1 MSFLTF
7 DLTWLAFVQASAGCL
22 QVLTLRTNFME
33 SCEHLTLCFLAPI
46 PRWLSGG
53 KHSFRDVKVNES
65 DRKSKDVESNKM
77 HQGGMVQCGA
87 EGVTPFEQCLC
98 VMCEFR
104 TDLTLSPFRER
115 FQGCLCE
122 LAIVPLSH
130 RPTPGEYC
138 VIADPEAGALEP
150 LESRDPGVAK

>member
-104 TDLTLSPFRER
+104 TDLTLSPFLILSRSCSGPFVNDFR
-115 FQGCLCE
+115 DVS
-122 LAIVPLSH
+122 ANSPLSH
-130 RPTPGEYC
+130 CPIGQHLVSTASLPTLRQG
-138 VIADPEAGALEP
+138 
-150 LESRDPGVAK
+150 R